1 MIFFMTLHPYKTGYF
16 ILNLDGESVYNIN
29 VKRLKPNDLNMT
41 YFWHYWLGHISWK
54 RMKKLHDDGLL
65 TLFDLESFETC
76 ESCLFGKMT
85 KTPFAKSCE
94 RASDLLGLVHSDVC
108 GPMSTIARGGYEYFI
123 TFTDD
128 LSRYGYIYL
137 MKHKSESFEKFKEF

>member
-1 MIFFMTLHPYKTGYF
+1 MI
-16 ILNLDGESVYNIN
+16 
-29 VKRLKPNDLNMT
+29 
-41 YFWHYWLGHISWK
+41 
-54 RMKKLHDDGLL
+54 
-65 TLFDLESFETC
+65 
-76 ESCLFGKMT
+76 

-108 GPMSTIARGGYEYFI
+108 GPMSTTTRGGYEYFI

-137 MKHKSESFEKFKEF
+137 MKHKSEAFEKFKEFQNQLGKKIKFLWSD